1 MRTENCETVLLN
13 LKKYIEK
20 IMHPNK
26 SQAEYRQPAWAGVL
40 SFSINTWYDV
50 RIELYSLRR
59 TESLVKL
66 SVIKVWVS
74 VFCYHSFIYHG
85 FRKSW
90 FLKSNA
96 QKWYPPP
103 VVDFCNVCMKNR
115 DLTPAAQV
123 TTETLNLQDILVR
136 HL

>member
-66 SVIKVWVS
+66 SVIKVWLELKTGIIFKNEVMVS
-74 VFCYHSFIYHG
+74 TPMI
-85 FRKSW
+85 
-90 FLKSNA
+90 FLT
-96 QKWYPPP
+96 
-103 VVDFCNVCMKNR
+103 V
-115 DLTPAAQV
+115 
-123 TTETLNLQDILVR
+123 
-136 HL
+136 